1 MTKNRPIHEEL
12 PALPESYWR
21 DTCSLPVF
29 PKLEE
34 PSVQADVAIVGGG
47 ITGMTTAYLL
57 ASEGYRTVLL
67 EAGRL
72 FNGTTGHTTAK
83 ITAQHDLIYH
93 ELIGMFGEEKAKLY
107 YQANAEAAQFIQRLV
122 EKHRIAC
129 GFCEQDAY
137 IYTETEESVRRIA
150 DEMTAYHKLG
160 IPGEWVDACPL
171 PVPIKGAIVMK
182 GQAQFH
188 PLQYVKALTEQYLQA
203 GGVIYE
209 NTMAHTVEEG
219 TAPTIITKEGCR
231 VTAKHVISCTHFPFF
246 DGKGYYFTRLHAE
259 RSYVLGIPVGDE
271 ADLEGMYLS
280 ADHPK
285 RSVRTASAQDGEW
298 LLLIGGES
306 HKTGQGICTMRH
318 YEALRAFAERM
329 VQVPRIAYRWSAQD
343 LVTLDKVPYIGPV
356 SSGIDN
362 VLVATGFR
370 KWGMT
375 NSTGAGLLLRD
386 IVQGKDSPY
395 RELYTPSRF
404 QVTPDVK
411 NFVVHNADVAKHLV
425 GGKLESV
432 QRMPEDL
439 AVGEGA
445 VVTIDGR
452 RAGAFR
458 DEHGTLHI
466 VDTTCTHMGC
476 ELEWNSGE
484 RSWDCPCHGSRFSMN
499 GKVLEGPAK
508 KPLTRLDKEA

>member
-1 MTKNRPIHEEL
+1 MTENRPIHEEL
-12 PALPESYWR
+12 PVLPQSYWR
-21 DTCSLPVF
+21 DTCPLPAF

-34 PSVQADVAIVGGG
+34 TFVQADVAIVGGG
-47 ITGMTTAYLL
+47 ITGITTAYLL

-93 ELIGMFGEEKAKLY
+93 ELIGTIGEEKARLY
-107 YQANAEAAQFIQRLV
+107 YQANAEAAQFMKRLV

-129 GFCEQDAY
+129 DYSEQDAY
-137 IYTETEESVRRIA
+137 IYTETEESISRIA

-160 IPGEWVDACPL
+160 IPGDWVDDCPL
-171 PVPIKGAIVMK
+171 PLPIKGAIVMK

-188 PLQYVKALTEQYLQA
+188 PLHYVKTLTDQFLQS
-203 GGVIYE
+203 GGMIYE
-209 NTMAHTVEEG
+209 NTMAQTVEEG
-219 TAPTIITKEGCR
+219 AVPTVVTKDGCR

-259 RSYVLGIPVGDE
+259 RSYVLGIPGGDQVSL
-271 ADLEGMYLS
+271 DGMYLS
-280 ADHPK
+280 ADQPK
-285 RSVRTASAQDGEW
+285 RSLRSVTTQDGER

-306 HKTGQGICTMRH
+306 HKTGQGICTMKH
-318 YEALRAFAERM
+318 YEALRAFAERLF
-329 VQVPRIAYRWSAQD
+329 QVPHISYRWSAQD

-362 VLVATGFR
+362 VLVATGLR

-375 NSTGAGLLLRD
+375 NSAAAGLLLRD
-386 IVQGKDSPY
+386 LVQGKDNPY

-404 QVTPDVK
+404 QVTSDVK
-411 NFVVHNADVAKHLV
+411 NFVVLNADVAKHLV
-425 GGKLESV
+425 SGKLESV
-432 QRMPEDL
+432 QRTPEDL
-439 AVGEGA
+439 AAGEGA
-445 VVTIDGR
+445 VITVEGR